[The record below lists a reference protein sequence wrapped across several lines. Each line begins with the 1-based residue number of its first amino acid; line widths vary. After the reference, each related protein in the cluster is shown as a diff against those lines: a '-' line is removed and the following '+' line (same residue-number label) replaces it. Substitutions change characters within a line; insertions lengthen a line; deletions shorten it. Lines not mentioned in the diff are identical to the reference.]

1 MPYRQGAA
9 AACTVRRAALV
20 FSPPENTR
28 KQALL
33 AGSLLQASF
42 LYRPFHSRPPA
53 VSPSRFSL
61 QSGRG
66 SLSIS
71 GVASRRSKLE
81 FGPSSPHHQSGGR
94 ARVMGE
100 CEDAGE
106 YRCWEELLPDA
117 LGLIFR
123 NLPLQE
129 VLTVLPRVCK
139 SWGRVVA
146 GPYCWQEIDI
156 EEWSQ
161 QQSKPEQIGRMV
173 ELLVRRSGGSCSR
186 ISVSGLPCDPLFSF
200 IGENARALR
209 TLEIPRSEISDSVV
223 ETVAPRLPNVT
234 FLDISSCTKIGAR
247 ALEAFGK
254 HCKSLVGLRRVMH
267 PIDLVDKVCQHDEAR
282 AIARSMPKLRHL
294 EMGYMLITTEAVVE
308 ILGQCRE
315 LMFLDLR
322 GCWTV
327 DDKFVRERR
336 PGLHVLGPLVD
347 DDCYENSYWEE
358 CSDYSDDSS
367 IYSWEFMDDV
377 DEYYAVGSDDE
388 AIWDDGQGLENLEVR
403 FYGGGFGESYSGFDW
418 PPSP

>member
-1 MPYRQGAA
+1 MRDG
-9 AACTVRRAALV
+9 VRNEL
-20 FSPPENTR
+20 
-28 KQALL
+28 
-33 AGSLLQASF
+33 
-42 LYRPFHSRPPA
+42 
-53 VSPSRFSL
+53 
-61 QSGRG
+61 GRR
-66 SLSIS
+66 L
-71 GVASRRSKLE
+71 
-81 FGPSSPHHQSGGR
+81 
-94 ARVMGE
+94 MGD
-100 CEDAGE
+100 CEDAKE
-106 YRCWEELLPDA
+106 YRCWEELFPDA

-173 ELLVRRSGGSCSR
+173 ELLVGRSGGSCRR

-200 IGENARALR
+200 IGDHARALR
-209 TLEIPRSEISDSVV
+209 TLEIPRSEISDNIV
-223 ETVAPRLPNVT
+223 ETVAPRLSNVT

-267 PIDLVDKVCQHDEAR
+267 PIDLADKVCQHDEAH
-282 AIARSMPKLRHL
+282 AIACSMPKLRHL
-294 EMGYMLITTEAVVE
+294 EMGYMLITTEAVLE
-308 ILGQCRE
+308 ILAQCRD
-315 LMFLDLR
+315 LKFLDLR

-327 DDKFVRERR
+327 DDKFLRDRH
-336 PGLHVLGPLVD
+336 PGLRVLGPRV

-358 CSDYSDDSS
+358 CSDYSDSS

-377 DEYYAVGSDDE
+377 DDYYAVGSDDE

-403 FYGGGFGESYSGFDW
+403 FYGGGFSEGYAGFDW

>member
-1 MPYRQGAA
+1 
-9 AACTVRRAALV
+9 
-20 FSPPENTR
+20 
-28 KQALL
+28 
-33 AGSLLQASF
+33 
-42 LYRPFHSRPPA
+42 
-53 VSPSRFSL
+53 
-61 QSGRG
+61 
-66 SLSIS
+66 
-71 GVASRRSKLE
+71 
-81 FGPSSPHHQSGGR
+81 
-94 ARVMGE
+94 MGE
-100 CEDAGE
+100 CKDGVE

-173 ELLVRRSGGSCSR
+173 ELLVGRSGGSCRR
-186 ISVSGLPCDPLFSF
+186 ISVSGLPCDPLLSF
-200 IGENARALR
+200 IGDHARALR
-209 TLEIPRSEISDSVV
+209 ALEIPRSEISDSIV
-223 ETVAPRLPNVT
+223 ETVAPRLSNVT

-247 ALEAFGK
+247 ALEAFGN

-267 PIDLVDKVCQHDEAR
+267 PIDLADKECQHDEAH

-294 EMGYMLITTEAVVE
+294 EMGYMLIRTEAVLE
-308 ILGQCRE
+308 ILRECRE
-315 LMFLDLR
+315 LKFLDLR
-322 GCWTV
+322 GCWAV
-327 DDKFVRERR
+327 DDKFLRERH
-336 PGLHVLGPLVD
+336 PGLRVLGPRVE
-347 DDCYENSYWEE
+347 DCYENSFWEE
-358 CSDYSDDSS
+358 CSDYSDDDSS

-377 DEYYAVGSDDE
+377 DGYYAVGSDDE

-403 FYGGGFGESYSGFDW
+403 FYGGGFNESFAGFDW

>member
-1 MPYRQGAA
+1 
-9 AACTVRRAALV
+9 
-20 FSPPENTR
+20 
-28 KQALL
+28 
-33 AGSLLQASF
+33 
-42 LYRPFHSRPPA
+42 
-53 VSPSRFSL
+53 
-61 QSGRG
+61 
-66 SLSIS
+66 
-71 GVASRRSKLE
+71 
-81 FGPSSPHHQSGGR
+81 
-94 ARVMGE
+94 MGK
-100 CEDAGE
+100 CEDSEE

-173 ELLVRRSGGSCSR
+173 ELLVGRSGGSCRR
-186 ISVSGLPCDPLFSF
+186 ISVSGLPCDPLLSF
-200 IGENARALR
+200 IGDHARALR
-209 TLEIPRSEISDSVV
+209 ALEIPRSEISDSIV
-223 ETVAPRLPNVT
+223 EAVAPRLSNVT

-267 PIDLVDKVCQHDEAR
+267 PIDLADKECQHDEAH
-282 AIARSMPKLRHL
+282 AIACSMPKLRHL
-294 EMGYMLITTEAVVE
+294 EMGYMLITTEAVAE

-315 LMFLDLR
+315 LKFLDLR
-322 GCWTV
+322 GCWAV
-327 DDKFVRERR
+327 DDKLLRERL
-336 PGLHVLGPLVD
+336 PGLRVLGPRVE
-347 DDCYENSYWEE
+347 DCYENSFWEE
-358 CSDYSDDSS
+358 CSDYSDDDDDS
-367 IYSWEFMDDV
+367 IYSWEFMDDG
-377 DEYYAVGSDDE
+377 DGYYAGVGSDDE

-403 FYGGGFGESYSGFDW
+403 FYGGGFSESFAGFDW